1 MKRTAHY
8 LILLVAIP
16 LLIAS
21 CQKQSS
27 VQEYTETILTYPFSD
42 TSPLPIIHTKN
53 DIYPYSRIDGFS
65 HTGQDQEWKMVKLE
79 NEYVEVYLLPEMGG
93 KVWGAIDKKTGK
105 EFLYKNDVVKFR
117 DVAMRGPWTS
127 GGIEWNSGV
136 IGHHPGGAA
145 PVNYKIFTDDK
156 GVAHCVV
163 GGMDLPS
170 HLQWRVDIA
179 LPPNTSYFET
189 HTYWYN
195 ASPFYQSYYQWNN
208 AAVKSAEDLRF
219 YFPGNYRLGH
229 GGEAD
234 PWPVDENDVD
244 RSWYRN
250 NPHFGHMSY
259 HIAGSLDNYFVSY
272 YHDEDFGSGHWSP
285 VQGAPGRK
293 IWMWSHARN
302 GGIWED
308 LLTDTHG
315 QYVEVQSGRML
326 NQNSFGS
333 AHTPFKQP
341 RFIPYNADSWVE
353 RWFPVRE
360 TGGVTRVAE
369 SGAINLIYSE
379 KGVDLLFSPIREINE
394 SIVVKVNGEEV
405 LNDALSMLPSESKKW
420 VLEGVSKDA
429 LVEIDLGREPL
440 YSSARSYLM
449 ERPMASSGD
458 ALDDPYILARE
469 HENRRAYKQALDA
482 YLELLSENPMH
493 LEAAERVAE
502 LYARRGELDKALQY
516 ARKVLEMDAYLPGA
530 NFVYGSIQKE
540 LGSFKDAK
548 DGFRWAMRSL
558 EFRSASLQL
567 LSEISLMEGEF
578 YQAIDQAEQSLL
590 YNQKNLNSYKIQALV
605 QRKLG
610 KQNEAE
616 KILATLLELDPL
628 SHFALFEKHLL
639 QSGTGSLKAFNAS
652 FTNEM
657 ARDEY
662 LETAL
667 YYEGLGM
674 TEDAVKVLEEAPAY
688 PVIDYWL
695 SWLQRDDPE
704 KSKNHLELA
713 LAANPEY
720 VFPYRT
726 ETIPV
731 LEWASVQS
739 PSWITDYYH
748 ALILWNRGRD
758 LEAMDLLT
766 KWENEPDFIP
776 FYYSRAC
783 LAGLNSDA
791 ALEDMKRALSIGP
804 DQWRIYRVLSDMYHK
819 RGDNTAALDLVAEGH
834 QRFPGNYILDLAYS
848 KFLTL
853 NGNNDQSLEVLLA
866 MNVLPFEGENT
877 GHDLYEYNCLMLGY
891 EAYQAGDYEEALA
904 YVEKSE
910 EYPESLGSGSPSYPD
925 MRDQNQLRIMIY
937 NKTGD
942 SVKSQEAKEDMDEY
956 TQRFG
961 KRRGRSFFDQQF
973 SSDLIQPF

>member
-1 MKRTAHY
+1 MKRTAHC
-8 LILLVAIP
+8 VV
-16 LLIAS
+16 LLIASILIAGS

-42 TSPLPIIHTKN
+42 TNPLPIIQTKN

-65 HTGQDQEWKMVKLE
+65 HTGVDQDWKMVKLE
-79 NEYVEVYLLPEMGG
+79 NDYIEVYLLPEQGG

-145 PVNYKIFTDDK
+145 PVNYTTFTDEE

-189 HTYWYN
+189 HTFWYN

-229 GGEAD
+229 GGKAD
-234 PWPVDENDVD
+234 PWPVDENGID

-250 NPHFGHMSY
+250 NSDFGHMSY
-259 HIAGSLDNYFVSY
+259 HIAGSLENYFVSY

-285 VQGAPGRK
+285 IQGAPGKK

-315 QYVEVQSGRML
+315 QYVEVQSGRMM

-360 TGGVTRVAE
+360 TAGVTRVAE
-369 SGAINLIYSE
+369 SGSIHLIYTE
-379 KGVDLLFSPIREINE
+379 EGLELLFSPIREINE
-394 SIVVKVNGEEV
+394 SLVVEVDGEEV
-405 LNDALSMLPSESKKW
+405 LNDALNMLPSESGKW
-420 VLEGVSKDA
+420 MLEGVSEDA
-429 LVEIDLGREPL
+429 LVEVKLGVEPL
-440 YSSARSYLM
+440 YSSAISYLM
-449 ERPMASSGD
+449 ERPMASPSD
-458 ALDDPYILARE
+458 ALDDLYVLARE
-469 HENRRAYKQALDA
+469 HENRRSYQLALDT
-482 YLELLSENPMH
+482 YLKVLEANPMQ
-493 LEAAERVAE
+493 LKATERVAE
-502 LYARRGELDKALQY
+502 LYARRGEWKKALLY
-516 ARKVLEMDAYLPGA
+516 ARKVLEMDAYLPAA
-530 NFVYGSIQKE
+530 NFVYASIQMSMGN
-540 LGSFKDAK
+540 LKDAK

-558 EFRSASLQL
+558 EFRSASLQHL
-567 LSEISLMEGEF
+567 AEISFVEGDLK
-578 YQAIDQAEQSLL
+578 QALEQAEQSLS
-590 YNQKNLNSYKIQALV
+590 YNLKNLNSYKIQAIV
-605 QRKLG
+605 NRKLG
-610 KQNEAE
+610 KHREAE
-616 KILATLLELDPL
+616 KVLATLLELDPL

-639 QSGTGSLKAFNAS
+639 GPGAESLKVFNAS

-667 YYEGLGM
+667 YYEGLGL
-674 TEDAVKVLEEAPAY
+674 TEEAVMILEEAPAY
-688 PVIDYWL
+688 PVNDYWL
-695 SWLQRDDPE
+695 SWLHKEESDKSSGYLE
-704 KSKNHLELA
+704 KA
-713 LAANPEY
+713 LAADPEF
-720 VFPYRT
+720 VFPYRN
-726 ETIPV
+726 ETAKV
-731 LEWASVQS
+731 LQWASAQS
-739 PSWITDYYH
+739 ASWITDYYR

-758 LEAMDLLT
+758 AEAMTLLT
-766 KWENEPDFIP
+766 KWENEPDFVP

-783 LAGLNSDA
+783 LAGLDSDEA
-791 ALEDMKRALSIGP
+791 VEDMKRALSIDP
-804 DQWRIYRVLSDMYHK
+804 DQWRIYRILADMHHK
-819 RGDNTAALDLVAEGH
+819 RGDNDSALELAAAGDE
-834 QRFPGNYILDLAYS
+834 RFPGNYILDLAYS
-848 KFLTL
+848 KYLTL
-853 NGNNDQSLEVLLA
+853 TGDHKQSLEVLEA

-877 GHDLYEYNCLMLGY
+877 GHDLFEYNLLSLGY
-891 EAYQAGDYEEALA
+891 EAYKAGNYEEALGF
-904 YVEKSE
+904 VDKSE
-910 EYPESLGSGSPSYPD
+910 EYPENLGSGSPRFPD
-925 MRDQNQLRIMIY
+925 YRDQNQLRIMIY
-937 NKTGD
+937 DKTGNAAG
-942 SVKSQEAKEDMDEY
+942 SKAAKESIEDY

-961 KRRGRSFFDQQF
+961 EKRGRSFFGQGF
-973 SSDLIQPF
+973 SSTVIQPF

>member
-1 MKRTAHY
+1 MKRTALY

-16 LLIAS
+16 IFIGS

-27 VQEYTETILTYPFSD
+27 VVEYTETILTYPFSD
-42 TSPLPIIHTKN
+42 TSPLPIIQTKN

-65 HTGQDQEWKMVKLE
+65 HVGEDQEWKMVKLE
-79 NEYVEVYLLPEMGG
+79 NDYIEVYLLPEQGG

-145 PVNYKIFTDDK
+145 PVNYKIFTDDE

-170 HLQWRVDIA
+170 HMQWRVDIA

-189 HTYWYN
+189 HTDWYN
-195 ASPFYQSYYQWNN
+195 ASPFYQAYYQWNN

-219 YFPGNYRLGH
+219 YFPGTHRLGH

-234 PWPVDENDVD
+234 PWPVDENGVD

-259 HIAGSLDNYFVSY
+259 HIAGSLENYFVSY

-285 VQGAPGRK
+285 VQGAPGKK

-315 QYVEVQSGRML
+315 QYVEVQSGRMM

-360 TGGVTRVAE
+360 TGGITRVAE
-369 SGAINLIYSE
+369 SGAINLIYSDE
-379 KGVDLLFSPIREINE
+379 GADLRFSPIRELSE
-394 SIVVKVNGEEV
+394 SFTVQVNGEEV
-405 LNDALSMLPSESKKW
+405 LNENLSMLPSETKKW
-420 VLEGVSKDA
+420 LLEDVSKDD
-429 LVEIDLGREPL
+429 LVEVKLGIEQL
-440 YSSARSYLM
+440 YRSDKSYAM
-449 ERPMASSGD
+449 DRPMASSSD
-458 ALDDPYILARE
+458 ALDDPFVLARE
-469 HENRRAYKQALDA
+469 HENRRSYDQALET
-482 YLELLSENPMH
+482 YLEVIEKNPMH
-493 LEAAERVAE
+493 LEATERIAE
-502 LYARRGELDKALQY
+502 LYARRGEMDKALLY
-516 ARKVLEMDAYLPGA
+516 ARKALEMDAYLPGA
-530 NFVYGSIQKE
+530 NFVYGSIQKS
-540 LGSFKDAK
+540 LGSLKDAK

-558 EFRSASLQL
+558 EFRSASLQQ
-567 LSEISLMEGEF
+567 LSEISLMEGDLE
-578 YQAIDQAEQSLL
+578 QALEQAKQSLM
-590 YNQKNLNSYKIQALV
+590 YNKKNLNSYKIQALV
-605 QRKLG
+605 QRKLN
-610 KQNEAE
+610 QQSEAE
-616 KILATLLELDPL
+616 EILSKLLKIDPINQ
-628 SHFALFEKHLL
+628 FALFEKHLL
-639 QSGTGSLKAFNAS
+639 KPGSESLNRFNAS

-657 ARDEY
+657 AKDEY
-662 LETAL
+662 LEIAL
-667 YYEGLGM
+667 YYEGLGL
-674 TEDAVKVLEEAPAY
+674 TEEAVQVLEESPAY
-688 PVIDYWL
+688 PVSDYWL
-695 SWLQRDDPE
+695 AWLHRENSD
-704 KSKNHLELA
+704 KSNGYLEQA
-713 LAANPEY
+713 LAADPEF

-726 ETIPV
+726 KTAQV
-731 LEWASVQS
+731 LDWASEQS

-758 LEAMDLLT
+758 AEAMELLS
-766 KWENEPDFIP
+766 KWENEPDFVP
-776 FYYSRAC
+776 FYYSRAS

-791 ALEDMKRALSIGP
+791 AVEDMQKALSVDP
-804 DQWRIYRVLSDMYHK
+804 DQWRIYRVLANIYNQ
-819 RGDNTAALDLVAEGH
+819 RGENTSALELAAEGH
-834 QRFPGNYILDLAYS
+834 KRFPGNYIIDLAYS
-848 KFLTL
+848 KYLTL
-853 NGNNDQSLEVLLA
+853 NGDNEKSLEVLTA
-866 MNVLPFEGENT
+866 INVLPFEGENT
-877 GHDLYEYNCLMLGY
+877 GHDLYEYNCLTLAY
-891 EAYQAGDYEEALA
+891 DAYQAGDYQEALS
-904 YVEKSE
+904 YVDKSE
-910 EYPESLGSGSPSYPD
+910 EYPENLGSGSPSFPD
-925 MRDQNQLRIMIY
+925 NRDQNQLRIMIY
-937 NKTGD
+937 EKTGD
-942 SVKSQEAKEDMDEY
+942 AAMALEAQENIDDY

-961 KRRGRSFFDQQF
+961 EKRGRSFFGQGF
-973 SSDLIQPF
+973 SSTTVQPF